1 MKNEKK
7 KQALQDILNKMFEVS
22 GHDLTF
28 DDIQSM
34 EDSVNWFQQ
43 YTMTKDQNKQWRE
56 WSVDYLRKK
65 LRLTKVM
72 AEKEIDWLDMQFGLK
87 IRWEQTTTEY
97 LPKQK

>member
-22 GHDLTF
+22 GHDITYNDIMDRE
-28 DDIQSM
+28 DD
-34 EDSVNWFQQ
+34 WFQQ
-43 YTMTKDQNKQWRE
+43 YTMTEDQNKQWKS
-56 WSVDYLRKK
+56 WSVDYLRKN

-72 AEKEIDWLDMQFGLK
+72 AEKEMDWLDMQFGLK
-87 IRWEQTTTEY
+87 TIWEQTITES

>member
-1 MKNEKK
+1 MNNEKK

-22 GHDLTF
+22 GHDITY
-28 DDIQSM
+28 DDIRDR
-34 EDSVNWFQQ
+34 EDDWFQQ
-43 YTMTKDQNKQWRE
+43 YTMTEDQNKQWRS

-97 LPKQK
+97 LPSQK

>member
-22 GHDLTF
+22 GHDITY
-28 DDIQSM
+28 DDIM
-34 EDSVNWFQQ
+34 YREDSWFHQ
-43 YTMTKDQNKQWRE
+43 YTMTEDQNKQWRA

-87 IRWEQTTTEY
+87 IQWEQTTTEY
-97 LPKQK
+97 LPSQK